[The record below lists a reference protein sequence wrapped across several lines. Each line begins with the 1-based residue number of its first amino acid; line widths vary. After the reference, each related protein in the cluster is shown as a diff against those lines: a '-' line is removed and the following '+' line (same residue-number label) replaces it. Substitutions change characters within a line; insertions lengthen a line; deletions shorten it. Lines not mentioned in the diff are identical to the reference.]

1 MLPYS
6 VLSLVFLLC
15 YYRFP
20 FTFPMNVVCIFFI
33 NSAPFKIV
41 TMSLPS
47 IVLLVLI
54 PNLQLDQY
62 EMEIIC
68 TTATI
73 SAIFIYPPPLYAATV
88 PDCIA
93 HKYMHPY
100 ILQSKSCE
108 NLHWFLVISQSILHI
123 IISESSNSW
132 YTVICTDHMFCVFY
146 NKIWNNCCI
155 TMKWFFLSYMI
166 HRN

>member
-1 MLPYS
+1 ML
-6 VLSLVFLLC
+6 LSFSFNFSKEC
-15 YYRFP
+15 S
-20 FTFPMNVVCIFFI
+20 MHFFI
-33 NSAPFKIV
+33 NSAPSKIV

-54 PNLQLDQY
+54 PNLQHDQY

-73 SAIFIYPPPLYAATV
+73 SAIYIYPPPLYAATV

-93 HKYMHPY
+93 HKYMHAY

-123 IISESSNSW
+123 TISQSSNSW
-132 YTVICTDHMFCVFY
+132 YTVICTDHMFCVVY
-146 NKIWNNCCI
+146 NKIWNNCYI